1 MRQPF
6 MEMTR
11 VHQYCVPFVL
21 IGRARVPARARAC
34 VRVIKPDPTRSV
46 LILYRNDDLL
56 NVSLKLNEYIL
67 GAWSWEK
74 IDLNNSTRC
83 RRYYSGKAT
92 EPAVRFEIFP

>member
-6 MEMTR
+6 KEMTR
-11 VHQYCVPFVL
+11 VHQYRVPFVL
-21 IGRARVPARARAC
+21 IVRARARAC
-34 VRVIKPDPTRSV
+34 ARVIKPDLTRSA
-46 LILYRNDDLL
+46 LFLYRNDDLL

>member
-1 MRQPF
+1 MR
-6 MEMTR
+6 
-11 VHQYCVPFVL
+11 
-21 IGRARVPARARAC
+21 ARARK
-34 VRVIKPDPTRSV
+34 RVLELLNQTPRAAA
-46 LILYRNDDLL
+46 LFWYRNDDLL